1 MTVKDP
7 HLAREQE
14 KYENPIPS
22 REFILEHLKQ
32 RQQPAYFEELAAE
45 LKLTDDEALFAL
57 KKRLRAMERDG
68 QLLFNKS
75 KRYGL
80 VDDLD

>member
-45 LKLTDDEALFAL
+45 LKLTDDEAMFAL

-68 QLLFNKS
+68 QLEFNKS
-75 KRYGL
+75 KR
-80 VDDLD
+80 